1 MKFENIN
8 VFNFEGA
15 IRGMRNPLESW
26 HKMDSYW
33 DENCNFIIGEN
44 DMTLMKKL
52 INAGP
57 EHSKFMRQI
66 FVNVDIS
73 APLLW
78 WKEMDQYKVA
88 TTTDSCSTMHC
99 IHKKPFD
106 IKDFDVHDRD
116 DPLLRDIIIYL
127 NQLRQNFILTNDKSK
142 WYTLIELLPSSYI
155 QKRTW
160 TGDYAVVRSIAH
172 QRINHK
178 LDFWSETFMNDFV
191 KRLPYCYELL
201 L

>member
-116 DPLLRDIIIYL
+116 DPLLRDIII
-127 NQLRQNFILTNDKSK
+127 
-142 WYTLIELLPSSYI
+142 
-155 QKRTW
+155 
-160 TGDYAVVRSIAH
+160 
-172 QRINHK
+172 
-178 LDFWSETFMNDFV
+178 
-191 KRLPYCYELL
+191 
-201 L
+201 